1 MMNNND
7 NFKENVRGFRRQVL
21 SRTAIGSLMVL
32 AFATIGSVNA
42 FVVPSLTK
50 KALWNNNSNNNVNVN
65 VNVNDSNSKR
75 LSSSGSGSGLGSCL
89 WAASSSSSGEEYASL
104 QVGQVVS
111 VRVGDLRSGRKAWK
125 KRRRSDSPIL
135 VPCSILGMNRYSM
148 IVYNIRTVLYKYG
161 EYPKSTTV
169 QNIHNHQIQL
179 SLSRVKKLYKR
190 DTGSP
195 LLVRPHHTHTYIHT
209 LLLLLYNYDS
219 KLESHISFSHTT
231 TIHFA
236 SSILLFVFWEMHFM
250 QYCCEY
256 IHCLVLFT
264 YLFIYWMDGLIG
276 IESCK

>member
-1 MMNNND
+1 
-7 NFKENVRGFRRQVL
+7 
-21 SRTAIGSLMVL
+21 LMVL

-75 LSSSGSGSGLGSCL
+75 LSSSGSGSGSGSGSCL

-161 EYPKSTTV
+161 EYPKSTTHGGAV

-195 LLVRPHHTHTYIHT
+195 LLVRPHHTHTYIHCCCCCT
-209 LLLLLYNYDS
+209 IMIRNLNRIFHFLTQQRSISLHRFCFLCFGKCISCNTVVNIYIVWFYLL
-219 KLESHISFSHTT
+219 I
-231 TIHFA
+231 
-236 SSILLFVFWEMHFM
+236 
-250 QYCCEY
+250 C
-256 IHCLVLFT
+256 
-264 YLFIYWMDGLIG
+264 LFIGLMD
-276 IESCK
+276 